1 MKKQPLLR
9 LAAGLATVTAML
21 TGCTTVVRENIISSV
36 NTGLGFSLAENPKTE
51 LYEVKLGFIRS
62 QFYSV
67 PTGKTVK
74 RDKNASGGEHQL
86 SNEAGNTPEMVSG
99 IKMNSDFRHLFVGA
113 SVAENFAVGK
123 IAVMSP
129 AATAMYV
136 GDAKNPEAAKL
147 AAEASS
153 NLSYNTPENIKT
165 RGDLD
170 VLLQKKLKPEATC
183 GGKTADKFA
192 NTEAFADC
200 LANVIA
206 PGKTLGF
213 IRLVGGKD
221 LETLKTQLEAAV
233 QP

>member
-74 RDKNASGGEHQL
+74 RDQNASGGEHQL

-129 AATAMYV
+129 
-136 GDAKNPEAAKL
+136 
-147 AAEASS
+147 
-153 NLSYNTPENIKT
+153 
-165 RGDLD
+165 
-170 VLLQKKLKPEATC
+170 
-183 GGKTADKFA
+183 
-192 NTEAFADC
+192 
-200 LANVIA
+200 
-206 PGKTLGF
+206 
-213 IRLVGGKD
+213 
-221 LETLKTQLEAAV
+221 
-233 QP
+233 